1 MQRIDDDNLA
11 IFVGG
16 PVGFGNNIYILLDRA
31 TGEAAFID
39 APGSAEE
46 NAAVAEE
53 AAVRPGTILLTHGH
67 FDHTPGIDGLKL
79 KYGAKLCAVPGEPGV
94 KPEQI
99 DVPVSHGDTLRVGNL
114 EVRAIHNPG
123 HTPGSV
129 TYVVGK
135 HAFTGDTLFPGGP
148 GRTAS
153 NELLQQEIRSITTL
167 LYPLPD
173 ETRVWPGH
181 GDSTTI
187 GASKQEYA
195 VFASREHPPDL
206 HGDVLWLTS

>member
-1 MQRIDDDNLA
+1 MQRIDDGDLA

-16 PVGFGNNIYILLDRA
+16 PVGFGNNIYIVLDRT

-53 AAVRPGTILLTHGH
+53 AGVRPGTILLTHGH
-67 FDHTPGIDGLKL
+67 FDHTPGIDGLKA
-79 KYGAKLCAVPGEPGV
+79 KYGAKLCAVAGEPGV

-129 TYVVGK
+129 TYVIGG

-181 GDSTTI
+181 GDPTTI
-187 GASKQEYA
+187 GASKEEYA